1 MPSPSGFAFFPWW
14 QPGSLEQQRFQVGI
28 YQIAWENA
36 QAAMRPALPE
46 RDLLGVWN

>member
-1 MPSPSGFAFFPWW
+1 MLVPFICW
-14 QPGSLEQQRFQVGI
+14 QPAHQGI

-36 QAAMRPALPE
+36 QAMLRPSWPE